1 MNTSSEKFELHRRQ
15 LVGTAAVTAAAA
27 KLGMF
32 AAVTCL
38 CSSIAPGHAQA
49 PSEQQRKAD
58 IGLLEI
64 DKDIT
69 LRRMV
74 AHNPRP
80 KGIVLF
86 LHGFPETLY
95 AWRDISLAL
104 ADDYEVHAFDWPG
117 YGLSSR
123 PTVDKFSYAPRDY
136 ARVLDQYVRKAGID
150 PSKLTIYATDIGALP
165 ALLLSLEKSDIAR
178 TIIVGDFAPFNRPRY
193 MYESLQTLK
202 AGGHSAEQA
211 RAELNKNREDI
222 LENAF
227 RRGLPKEAQ
236 FEISREF
243 KDDMSRGWNQGT
255 MTTADA
261 FSHYYSHF
269 TRDQDDFESQ
279 LARLKT
285 PVKVVWGEQDLY
297 IKKEMG
303 VEFAERINAE
313 LTLLPGVGH
322 YPHLQVPKQAID
334 EVRASFR

>member
-1 MNTSSEKFELHRRQ
+1 MNISWKKIDLHRRH
-15 LVGTAAVTAAAA
+15 LVSAAAVTAAAA
-27 KLGMF
+27 
-32 AAVTCL
+32 VTVL
-38 CSSIAPGHAQA
+38 CSSIAPGYAHDS
-49 PSEQQRKAD
+49 SEQKQKAD
-58 IGLLEI
+58 IGFFEI

-74 AHNPRP
+74 VHNPRP
-80 KGIVLF
+80 KGTVLF

-95 AWRDISLAL
+95 AWKDISLAL

-123 PTVDKFSYAPRDY
+123 PTVDRFSYAPKDY
-136 ARVLDQYVRKAGID
+136 ARVLNEYIAKAGID
-150 PSKLTIYATDIGALP
+150 TSKLTIYATDIGALP
-165 ALLLSLEKSDIAR
+165 ALLLALEKPDIAK
-178 TIIVGDFAPFNRPRY
+178 TIIVGDFAPFDRPRY
-193 MYESLQTLK
+193 MYESLQSLK
-202 AGGHSAEQA
+202 AGPSMDQA
-211 RAELNKNREDI
+211 RAQLNKNRDDI

-236 FEISREF
+236 FEVSQEF
-243 KDDMSRGWNQGT
+243 KDDMSRGWSQGA

-269 TRDQDDFESQ
+269 TRDQDHFESQ

-285 PVKVVWGEQDLY
+285 PVKVVWGEKDLY

-303 VEFAERINAE
+303 VEFAERIHAE
-313 LTLLPGVGH
+313 LTLLPGIGH
-322 YPHLQVPKQAID
+322 YPHLQNPKQVID